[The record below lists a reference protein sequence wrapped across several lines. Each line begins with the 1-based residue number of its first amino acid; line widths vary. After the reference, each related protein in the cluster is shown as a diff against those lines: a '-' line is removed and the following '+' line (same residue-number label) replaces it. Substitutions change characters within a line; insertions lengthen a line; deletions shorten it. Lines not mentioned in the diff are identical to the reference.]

1 MSKNLKKKKQTKNDE
16 KNYSTFYRNSN
27 TETIINDQALISV
40 YSPIKSKIEKSLEKG
55 LCWII
60 DSVTHHTINISKSKS
75 LSGSNYIA
83 LLKKLDHLRKILI
96 NIQNIDNNKFL
107 KWCLVC
113 NLQSVGQN
121 PAIIR
126 KTDKKFAK
134 I

>member
-1 MSKNLKKKKQTKNDE
+1 M
-16 KNYSTFYRNSN
+16 
-27 TETIINDQALISV
+27 
-40 YSPIKSKIEKSLEKG
+40 
-55 LCWII
+55 CWII

-96 NIQNIDNNKFL
+96 NIQNIDNKKFL
-107 KWCLVC
+107 KWCLVSH
-113 NLQSVGQN
+113 LHSVGQN

-126 KTDKKFAK
+126 KTDKKYAK